1 MSMGI
6 AVMMVVVAM
15 LVMVMVI
22 MMMTIT
28 MVIAMIV
35 RCVVQIA
42 VGRMRVATAG
52 IGAAF
57 GIERRFDLD
66 HAGAETFHHPL
77 NHVIAPDTQTP
88 GPNLRRQITFAEIPA
103 HPTQRLL

>member
-57 GIERRFDLD
+57 GIERPFDLD
-66 HAGAETFHHPL
+66 HAGAETFHHRL
-77 NHVIAPDTQTP
+77 DHVIAPDTQP
-88 GPNLRRQITFAEIPA
+88 PARVLRRQMPLAEPPPA
-103 HPTQRLL
+103 